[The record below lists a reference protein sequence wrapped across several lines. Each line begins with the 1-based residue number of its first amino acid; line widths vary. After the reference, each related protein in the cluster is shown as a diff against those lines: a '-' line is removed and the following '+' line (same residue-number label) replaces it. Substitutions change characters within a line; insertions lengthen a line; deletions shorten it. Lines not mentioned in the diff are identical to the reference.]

1 MFPTRANWW
10 TRRAPDGTR
19 SSFCCGGLTDFARPN
34 ERCRRK
40 IDLHFGEPHF
50 RELEPAGRVV
60 AAAGRRPFSGVLNTL
75 IAIYV
80 DYLALCVIVRLKRR
94 FMKISRELSD
104 EAVLREIGSRLATV
118 RLAQNLTQAA
128 LADEAG
134 LSKRTV
140 ERLESGEV
148 AARLSGLVRVCR
160 ALDMVDRLEALVP
173 SPTVS
178 PVEQLKLAGRHRKRA
193 SGRRRSTTSTK
204 KKWKW
209 GDES

>member
-1 MFPTRANWW
+1 
-10 TRRAPDGTR
+10 
-19 SSFCCGGLTDFARPN
+19 
-34 ERCRRK
+34 
-40 IDLHFGEPHF
+40 
-50 RELEPAGRVV
+50 
-60 AAAGRRPFSGVLNTL
+60 
-75 IAIYV
+75 
-80 DYLALCVIVRLKRR
+80 
-94 FMKISRELSD
+94 MKISRELSD
-104 EAVLREIGSRLATV
+104 EAILSEVGSRLAAE

-134 LSKRTV
+134 ISKRTI

-178 PVEQLKLAGRHRKRA
+178 PVEQLKLAGHRRKRA
-193 SGRRRSTTSTK
+193 SGQRRPTPSTK
-204 KKWKW
+204 GKWKW